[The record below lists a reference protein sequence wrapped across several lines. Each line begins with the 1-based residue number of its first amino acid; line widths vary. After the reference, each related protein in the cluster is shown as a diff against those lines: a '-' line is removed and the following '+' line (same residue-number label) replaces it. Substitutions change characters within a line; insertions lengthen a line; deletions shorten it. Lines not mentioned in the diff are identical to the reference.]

1 MIDLTWRI
9 GGPQGAGVD
18 TAGELFARALAAGGY
33 WVALRREYH
42 SNIMGR
48 HSYLDV
54 RVGDAPRPGFRERV
68 DLLAAL
74 DGETLVRHLD
84 QVRPGGRV
92 LFDPAVLKEPIDRLS
107 MLDPPAR
114 ARARARLG
122 EGARVEAALAFLRE
136 HGAEA
141 VPLSVA
147 ELLEGADPRARNTLL
162 VAASLR
168 LLGLSP
174 EPLTAALSAL
184 FGGRR
189 ERLEANLRLVERV
202 YTALPPPRTP
212 ALRPLPEPGPRVWLS
227 GSEASAIGKV
237 ASGLGFMSYYPI
249 TPATDEPFYLEAH
262 PEAGVRVVQVEDEL
276 AAVNMA
282 LGAAAAGVPASL
294 TTSGPGFSL
303 MAEALSFAGMT
314 ETPLVVTLYQRGGP
328 STGLPTRQEQAD
340 LLFALAA
347 GHGEFP
353 RAVLASATVEGMAE
367 DAALAMA
374 IAWRFQLPVIH
385 LADKHLAQ
393 TRKTLPPPPLAALP
407 EAAPKRPAGAEG
419 VFPRYRLGEADG
431 VSPFLPVG
439 SEGAHYWITSDEHD
453 EYGHITED
461 PELRVAMMEKRLKK
475 LEALRAYLPP
485 ERTFRVL
492 NPEAPTL
499 VVGWG
504 SVYEAAVAALE
515 GVPELGYL
523 HLFFLEPFPEVA
535 GLLAGKRVAT
545 LEQNATGQLAPLL
558 RARTGVEATHR
569 IVKFNG
575 RPIVLE
581 ELLEAFQ
588 ALAAGDAPRRQVLR
602 AGV

>member
-9 GGPQGAGVD
+9 GGPQGAGVE

-33 WVALRREYH
+33 WVAMRREYH

-54 RVGDAPRPGFRERV
+54 RAGDAPRPGFRERV

-74 DGETLVRHLD
+74 DGETLVRHLGE
-84 QVRPGGRV
+84 VRPGGTV
-92 LFDPAVLKEPIDRLS
+92 LYDPATLELRLDQLA
-107 MLDPPAR
+107 MLDAPAR

-122 EGARVEAALAFLRE
+122 GGARVEAALAAFRE
-136 HGAEA
+136 EGVETLG
-141 VPLSVA
+141 VPVHD
-147 ELLEGADPRARNTLL
+147 LLGEADPRARNTLF

-168 LLGLSP
+168 RLGMPP
-174 EPLTAALSAL
+174 EVLEAALKER

-189 ERLEANLRLVERV
+189 ERLAANLALIERV
-202 YTALPPPRTP
+202 YAALPPPATP
-212 ALRPLPEPGPRVWLS
+212 ALSPLPDPGPRVWLS

-237 ASGLGFMSYYPI
+237 AAGLGFMSYYPI

-282 LGAAAAGVPASL
+282 LGAAAAGVPAAL
-294 TTSGPGFSL
+294 TTSGPGFAL

-328 STGLPTRQEQAD
+328 STGLPTRHEQAD
-340 LLFALAA
+340 LLFALSA

-353 RAVLASATVEGMAE
+353 RAVLASATVEGMAA
-367 DAALAMA
+367 DAALALA
-374 IAWRFQLPVIH
+374 IAWRFQLPVLH

-393 TRKTLPPPPLAALP
+393 TRKTLPPLSLTDLPLAL
-407 EAAPKRPAGAEG
+407 PKRPGEAEG
-419 VFPRYRLGEADG
+419 AFPRYRLGEDDG

-439 SEGAHYWITSDEHD
+439 RPGAHYWITSDEHD
-453 EYGHITED
+453 EHGHITED
-461 PELRVAMMEKRLKK
+461 PELRQAMMEKRLKK
-475 LEALRAYLPP
+475 AEALRAYLPP
-485 ERTFRVL
+485 ERTHRLF
-492 NPEAPTL
+492 NPEAGTV

-515 GVPELGYL
+515 AVSGLGYL

-535 GLLAGKRVAT
+535 GELEGKRVVT
-545 LEQNATGQLAPLL
+545 LEQNATGQLAALL
-558 RARTGVEATHR
+558 RARTGIEADHR
-569 IVKFNG
+569 IVKYNG
-575 RPIVLE
+575 RPITVE
-581 ELLEAFQ
+581 ELAAAFRAVAGGK
-588 ALAAGDAPRRQVLR
+588 ALRRLVLR